1 VIAGLRGLI
10 AGKTDDA
17 LLVDCGGV
25 VYRVGTSTSTLA
37 EVGTTG
43 DPVEVVTHLIVRE
56 DQLAL
61 FGFATAEEMSFF
73 TVLIGVTGIGARLAC
88 AVLSTLAPEAL
99 FEALQGGDVDL
110 LATVPGVGKKTA
122 ARIVVD
128 LRGKLPETMAMGVHQ
143 AGNADVGEALRAL
156 GYTPAEVQQAMARTT
171 FDAGMTVEER
181 IVATLQQIGER

>member
-1 VIAGLRGLI
+1 MIAGLRGLI

-25 VYRVGTSTSTLA
+25 IYRVGTSTSTLTEIGA
-37 EVGTTG
+37 AG
-43 DPVEVVTHLIVRE
+43 DPVEVLTHLIVRE

-73 TVLIGVTGIGARLAC
+73 TILIGVTGIGARLAC
-88 AVLSTLAPEAL
+88 AVLSTFTPEAL

-156 GYTPAEVQQAMARTT
+156 GYTPAEVQQAMARAT
-171 FDAGMTVEER
+171 FDGGMTVEER
-181 IVATLQQIGER
+181 IVATLQQMGER

>member
-1 VIAGLRGLI
+1 MIAGLRGLI
-10 AGKTDDA
+10 AGKTADS

-25 VYRVGTSTSTLA
+25 IYRVGTSTSTLTD
-37 EVGTTG
+37 VGATG
-43 DPVEVVTHLIVRE
+43 DPVEVLTHLIVRE

-61 FGFATAEEMSFF
+61 FGFATAEELSFF
-73 TVLIGVTGIGARLAC
+73 TVLISVTGIGARLAC

-99 FEALQGGDVDL
+99 FEALQSGDVDL

-128 LRGKLPETMAMGVHQ
+128 LRGKLPETMAMGIHQ

-181 IVATLQQIGER
+181 IVATLQQMGER

>member
-1 VIAGLRGLI
+1 MIAGLRGLI

-61 FGFATAEEMSFF
+61 FGFATAEELSFF
-73 TVLIGVTGIGARLAC
+73 TILIGVTGIGARLAC
-88 AVLSTLAPEAL
+88 AVLSTLTPEAL

-156 GYTPAEVQQAMARTT
+156 GYTPAEVQQAMARATY
-171 FDAGMTVEER
+171 DAGMTVEER
-181 IVATLQQIGER
+181 IVATLQQMGER